1 VAPPISAPGEWPDPH
16 GGQFALGPAICGI
29 PNEQVYDYVATWV
42 YGYGTSPV
50 GKSSISNST
59 ATPGV
64 IEQYP
69 AYTASGEQVIL
80 SLRREV
86 DRSIIT
92 EGEECLFG
100 GVAKVY
106 YESEAMP
113 VAE

>member
-1 VAPPISAPGEWPDPH
+1 
-16 GGQFALGPAICGI
+16 
-29 PNEQVYDYVATWV
+29 
-42 YGYGTSPV
+42 V

-69 AYTASGEQVIL
+69 AYTPSGEQVIL

-106 YESEAMP
+106 YESEATP